1 MPNKT
6 VILAAYD
13 NAHDAHMAIRELYNG
28 GFQKNDIHYTSD
40 ENDDLESIL
49 NEDRPDPTHEGLGAI
64 FSNVMSAIGDFFS
77 GTSNLAEEDKV
88 RFNNHMRNGYIVVS
102 LKSPPEGVSRAQQI
116 LLQRNPVDMLP
127 LAEEMRVAGGIDMDA
142 TW

>member
-64 FSNVMSAIGDFFS
+64 FSNVIYLLTFFCHVIHKISWRSCHWTIGS
-77 GTSNLAEEDKV
+77 
-88 RFNNHMRNGYIVVS
+88 
-102 LKSPPEGVSRAQQI
+102 
-116 LLQRNPVDMLP
+116 
-127 LAEEMRVAGGIDMDA
+127 
-142 TW
+142 WC